1 MNTTVGHS
9 VRRPKSL
16 RATVVALMGVT
27 ALSLAACSP
36 SEEKPSEQTAS
47 ESQTA
52 DNAAEGLTFEEAYVG
67 AKGTDKDMTAVF
79 GKLVNNTD
87 KEIHIVSASGSLD
100 AKYELHEVVD
110 GVMQENPDGLRIS
123 AGGELELKPGGD
135 HIMIMGYSE
144 EIAAGDDITVT
155 LKAEDGTEYEL
166 KNIPA
171 RVQQSSHEHYGDAHG
186 DHAGMEGH
194 GDHAGMEDHSEHG
207 SHGAEMGGEG
217 EHAGHGEH

>member
-16 RATVVALMGVT
+16 RATAVALMGVT
-27 ALSLAACSP
+27 ALGLAACSP

-52 DNAAEGLTFEEAYVG
+52 PESQAAENAAEGLTFEEAYVG

-87 KEIHIVSASGSLD
+87 KEIHIVSASGSLE

-110 GVMQENPDGLRIS
+110 GVMQENPDGLSIP

-135 HIMIMGYSE
+135 HIMIMDYSE

-166 KNIPA
+166 KDIPA

-186 DHAGMEGH
+186 EHGGHAGMEGH
-194 GDHAGMEDHSEHG
+194 DEHGGDGAGMD
-207 SHGAEMGGEG
+207 GEE
-217 EHAGHGEH
+217 EHAEHGEH

>member
-9 VRRPKSL
+9 VRRSKSL
-16 RATVVALMGVT
+16 RATAVALMGVT
-27 ALSLAACSP
+27 ALGLAACYP

-52 DNAAEGLTFEEAYVG
+52 ENSAEGLTFEEGYVG
-67 AKGTDKDMTAVF
+67 AKGTDKEMTAVF

-110 GVMQENPDGLRIS
+110 GVMQENPDGLSIP

-135 HIMIMGYSE
+135 HIMIMDYSE

-155 LKAEDGTEYEL
+155 LKGEDGTEYEL

-186 DHAGMEGH
+186 EH
-194 GDHAGMEDHSEHG
+194 GDHAGMEGHSEHG
-207 SHGAEMGGEG
+207 SHGAQMGGEG

>member
-1 MNTTVGHS
+1 MNTTIGHS
-9 VRRPKSL
+9 QRRSKSL
-16 RATVVALMGVT
+16 RATAVALMGVT
-27 ALSLAACSP
+27 ALGLAACSP
-36 SEEKPSEQTAS
+36 SEEKPSEQTAA

-52 DNAAEGLTFEEAYVG
+52 ENAAEGLTFEEAYVG

-79 GKLVNNTD
+79 GTLINTTD

-110 GVMQENPDGLRIS
+110 GVMQENPDGLSIP

-135 HIMIMGYSE
+135 HIMIMDYSE
-144 EIAAGDDITVT
+144 EIAAGDDITVA

-166 KNIPA
+166 KDIPA

-186 DHAGMEGH
+186 EHGGDAGMEGH
-194 GDHAGMEDHSEHG
+194 DEHG
-207 SHGAEMGGEG
+207 VHGEG
-217 EHAGHGEH
+217 MDSEGERAEHGEH